1 METNLLFITLFL
13 PLRVEAEQRE
23 LKKRGKKEKNKLKK

>member
-13 PLRVEAEQRE
+13 PLRVEAEQRV
-23 LKKRGKKEKNKLKK
+23 KEKGEKKKNTLKNE